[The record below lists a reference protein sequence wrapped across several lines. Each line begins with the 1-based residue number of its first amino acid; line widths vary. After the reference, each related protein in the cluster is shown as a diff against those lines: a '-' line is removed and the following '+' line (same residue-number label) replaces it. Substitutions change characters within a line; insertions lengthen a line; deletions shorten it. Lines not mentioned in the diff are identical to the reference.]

1 MAEYAKALENE
12 IVIEMTVQDIAN
24 GARKVFK
31 FIGDLIRRAIEF
43 LANLIKKLGKI
54 KKTDKDPTPTNMDGA
69 GAEVMKKEA
78 PKVVTVK
85 DVYDCGNE
93 LNGIVADIDLCINL
107 LAKRPT
113 PNSKA
118 NKHYD
123 ERWAGDNEIIAERM
137 TRCNDN
143 LTKLEEIEYKS
154 LTVETAEE
162 LKKRLE
168 TLNGTY
174 QKYARIYDMFI
185 KKNPHMDQYMVA
197 TQTSF
202 NTIASVSSKTL
213 QIVLQ
218 LYGPAE

>member
-12 IVIEMTVQDIAN
+12 IAIEMTVQDIAN

-31 FIGDLIRRAIEF
+31 IIGDLIRRAIEF
-43 LANLIKKLGKI
+43 LADLIKKLGKI
-54 KKTDKDPTPTNMDGA
+54 KKTDKDSTPTNMDGA
-69 GAEVMKKEA
+69 GVEVMKKEA
-78 PKVVTVK
+78 PKIVTVN

-93 LNGIVADIDLCINL
+93 LNGIVEDIDLCVKL

-154 LTVETAEE
+154 LTVETAED

-168 TLNGTY
+168 ALKIVY
-174 QKYARIYDMFI
+174 EKYGRIYDMFI
-185 KKNPHMDQYMVA
+185 KKNPHMDQYMIA

-202 NTIASVSSKTL
+202 NSIATVSSKTMKM
-213 QIVLQ
+213 ILQ
-218 LYGPAE
+218 LYSPAE

>member
-12 IVIEMTVQDIAN
+12 IAIEMTIQDIAN

-31 FIGDLIRRAIEF
+31 FIGDLIKKAIEF

-54 KKTDKDPTPTNMDGA
+54 KKTDKDPTPTNMDSA
-69 GAEVMKKEA
+69 GAEVMNKEA

-93 LNGIVADIDLCINL
+93 LNGIVADIDLCVKL

-113 PNSKA
+113 PNAKA

-154 LTVETAEE
+154 LTVETAED

-168 TLNGTY
+168 DLKIVY
-174 QKYARIYDMFI
+174 EKYGRIYDMFI
-185 KKNPHMDQYMVA
+185 KKNPHMDQYMIA

-202 NTIASVSSKTL
+202 NSIASVSSKTMKM
-213 QIVLQ
+213 ILQ

>member
-12 IVIEMTVQDIAN
+12 IAIEMTVQDIAN

-31 FIGDLIRRAIEF
+31 IIGDLIRRAIEF
-43 LANLIKKLGKI
+43 LADLIKKLGKI
-54 KKTDKDPTPTNMDGA
+54 KKTDKDPTPTNMDGT

-78 PKVVTVK
+78 PKIVTVN

-93 LNGIVADIDLCINL
+93 LNGIVEDIDLCVKL

-154 LTVETAEE
+154 LTVETAED

-168 TLNGTY
+168 ALKIVY
-174 QKYARIYDMFI
+174 EKYGRIYDMFI
-185 KKNPHMDQYMVA
+185 KKNPHMEQYMIA

-202 NTIASVSSKTL
+202 NSIATVSSKTMKM
-213 QIVLQ
+213 ILQ
-218 LYGPAE
+218 LYSPAE